1 MQLLYYYCQTIHY
14 YGKWNRSNGLDN
26 RSVSTIL
33 KENGKFNDPNNYD
46 MRYYSNLAV
55 LESSFRGFEWQIDF
69 LSILRLEDNDIFEKL
84 LIVY

>member
-1 MQLLYYYCQTIHY
+1 MIP
-14 YGKWNRSNGLDN
+14 
-26 RSVSTIL
+26 II
-33 KENGKFNDPNNYD
+33 